1 MACGSGTLHDPGNE
15 TADAGRHGFPDS
27 CGIGVSAGYGIV
39 DCIADS
45 AAASIRSRK
54 EQSSH
59 FEALQAEANASGK
72 KTLKRVLGPWSLVAL
87 GVEIGRAHV

>member
-27 CGIGVSAGYGIV
+27 YGIGVSTSYGIV
-39 DCIADS
+39 DCIIDS

-54 EQSSH
+54 EQSGH
-59 FEALQAEANASGK
+59 FRGHA
-72 KTLKRVLGPWSLVAL
+72 V
-87 GVEIGRAHV
+87 